1 MSDGFESTFAPLRGQ
16 QPPAPFAFPEAVRR
30 RGRQRSQRQAV
41 VAGLAVVA
49 VAVAGAGAGWAA
61 NLGPGDGSPIPGAS
75 RTTVAPSGTGSPS
88 VAPSPT
94 TPATSAPPSPNGSGR
109 PDPGA
114 ADLSTLMLRPADLGP
129 GAWRKQLPSEPFSGD
144 TWRWA
149 DLCAAYRS
157 SDYPS
162 LRRQADLDFTG
173 YATGSAGYVYEHL
186 HRYAGGW
193 GPRALD
199 DVRHVLTTC
208 AGTATPSTAPGSPA
222 PRRFTV
228 VGTGFAGD
236 EALLVREEQWNYEGE
251 RLAADPIVTL
261 VAVVRVG
268 DLVGTVMFSPDR
280 DEPYARMVATA
291 AAGRLAAG

>member
-30 RGRQRSQRQAV
+30 RGRQRSQRRAV

-49 VAVAGAGAGWAA
+49 VAGVGAGAGWAA
-61 NLGPGDGSPIPGAS
+61 NLGPGDGSPTPGAS
-75 RTTVAPSGTGSPS
+75 RTTVAPSGTGS
-88 VAPSPT
+88 PSPT

-199 DVRHVLTTC
+199 DVRHVLATC
-208 AGTATPSTAPGSPA
+208 AGTATPSTAPGSAA

-251 RLAADPIVTL
+251 MLAADPIVTL